1 VSEAPRQGSSWALQL
16 GRQQKAKAETTS
28 WTPGRA
34 FNVPEGF
41 GEIVFD

>member
-1 VSEAPRQGSSWALQL
+1 LQL

-41 GEIVFD
+41 GEVVFE